1 MARFLARRLIQSVFI
16 LLGVSILSYGL
27 MRLAPGGLVAM
38 YANPR
43 INQATIQRLE
53 EQFGLNDPI
62 PVSYVKWLT
71 SAARG
76 NFGISFIDQ
85 RPVVDK
91 IAERLPATLELS
103 LAALLLGLLG
113 IPLGVFAAMHRG
125 SWVDNLVRVFTVVGN
140 AVPHWWL
147 GLMILVVSANTI
159 RIFPLGGM
167 YTQGNDTLL
176 DRLWHLA
183 LPATIAA
190 MGGWIGYSRYMR
202 SEVLEVLGQDFV
214 RTARAKGLGERIIL
228 VRHVFRNALI
238 PIVTLMG
245 GVLAALVGGSVLFEN
260 TFSWPGIGRMAVQA
274 AFQRDYPVLM
284 ALNMFSALL
293 VILGNL
299 LADIAYGWV
308 DPRVRYE

>member
-1 MARFLARRLIQSVFI
+1 MARFLVRRLIQSVFI

-27 MRLAPGGLVAM
+27 MRAAPGGLVS
-38 YANPR
+38 YYGNPR
-43 INQATIQRLE
+43 IPKETIERLE
-53 EQFGLNDPI
+53 TQFGLNDPI
-62 PVSYVKWLT
+62 PVSYAKWLW
-71 SAARG
+71 SALHLD
-76 NFGISFIDQ
+76 FGVSLIDQ
-85 RPVVDK
+85 RSVVAK
-91 IAERLPATLELS
+91 IVERLPATIELS

-113 IPLGVFAAMHRG
+113 IPLGLFAAMHRG
-125 SWVDNLVRVFTVVGN
+125 GLIDNIVRVFTVVGN

-147 GLMILVVSANTI
+147 GLMILVISANTI

-190 MGGWIGYSRYMR
+190 MGGWIGFSRYMR
-202 SEVLEVLGQDFV
+202 SEVLEMLGQDFV
-214 RTARAKGLGERIIL
+214 RTARAKGLRER
-228 VRHVFRNALI
+228 VVMSGHVLRNALI

-245 GVLAALVGGSVLFEN
+245 GVLAALVSGSVLFEY
-260 TFSWPGIGRMAVQA
+260 TFSWPGIGRMAYTA
-274 AFQRDYPVLM
+274 ATQRDYPMLM
-284 ALNMFSALL
+284 ALNLFTAAL

-308 DPRVRYE
+308 DPRVRYD

>member
-1 MARFLARRLIQSVFI
+1 MGRFLVRRLIQSVFI
-16 LLGVSILSYGL
+16 LLGVSILSYSL
-27 MRLAPGGLVAM
+27 MRMAPGGLVTI

-62 PVSYVKWLT
+62 PVSYVKWLA
-71 SAARG
+71 SALQG
-76 NFGISFIDQ
+76 NFGVSFIDQ

-91 IAERLPATLELS
+91 IAERLPATIQLS

-113 IPLGVFAAMHRG
+113 IPLGIFAAMHRG
-125 SWVDNLVRVFTVVGN
+125 SWIDNLIRVFTVIGN

-147 GLMILVVSANTI
+147 GLMILVISANTI
-159 RIFPLGGM
+159 RLFPLGGM
-167 YTQGNDTLL
+167 YTQGHDTLL

-202 SEVLEVLGQDFV
+202 SEVLDVLGQDYV
-214 RTARAKGLGERIIL
+214 RTARAKGLRERVVL

-245 GVLAALVGGSVLFEN
+245 GVLAALVSGSVLFEN

>member
-1 MARFLARRLIQSVFI
+1 MARFLVRRLIQSAFI
-16 LLGVSILSYGL
+16 LLGVSILSFGL

-43 INQATIQRLE
+43 ISQATIERLE
-53 EQFGLNDPI
+53 EQLGLNDPLPI
-62 PVSYVKWLT
+62 SYAKWLT
-71 SAARG
+71 SALRG
-76 NFGISFIDQ
+76 NFGVSFIDQ

-91 IAERLPATLELS
+91 IAERLPATIELS

-125 SWVDNLVRVFTVVGN
+125 SWADNLIRVFTVVGN

-147 GLMILVVSANTI
+147 GLMILVISANTV

-167 YTQGNDTLL
+167 YTQGHDTLV

-183 LPATIAA
+183 LPATITA

-202 SEVLEVLGQDFV
+202 SEVLDVLGQDFV
-214 RTARAKGLGERIIL
+214 RTARAKGLSERVVL

-284 ALNMFSALL
+284 ALNMFTAFL